1 MGSVMNWMGWV
12 SLLICFAILGMG
24 GAPIAEKF
32 GPPWLLTVFTGIS
45 YVSLGFL
52 SIATLLIGGLFLYHG
67 ALTFFGIS
75 PGEVIKKDEERLS
88 KLPPVTA
95 KVVEEKSV
103 S

>member
-32 GPPWLLTVFTGIS
+32 GPSWLVTVLTSIS
-45 YVSLGFL
+45 YVSLAFL
-52 SIATLLIGGLFLYHG
+52 SVATLLIGGLFFYHG
-67 ALTFFGIS
+67 ALTFFGVS

-88 KLPPVTA
+88 KRPPVSPTVCEDSEA
-95 KVVEEKSV
+95 
-103 S
+103 